1 MKKFQVGLTIKI
13 MGDVLFVGD
22 LKLYCLVKVIITL
35 YSSVN
40 FQLIYFE
47 AGRELIFFL
56 SQHEVFVELKRNNV
70 SDSKQLNKVMQK
82 RGSGLLKPIC
92 MEVIYL

>member
-1 MKKFQVGLTIKI
+1 MFCFVFCCGFEI
-13 MGDVLFVGD
+13 VLSCEGHHHIVYSVKLQ
-22 LKLYCLVKVIITL
+22 LK
-35 YSSVN
+35 
-40 FQLIYFE
+40 YFE

-56 SQHEVFVELKRNNV
+56 GQHEVFVELKRNNV

-82 RGSGLLKPIC
+82 RDSGQLKPIC